1 MTEAIPSSPVE
12 SQPQAKRPPAQRT
25 AQQPRPANPA
35 LERLFE
41 LYPKMFGAQFLPL
54 KLGVFQD
61 LLARH
66 PDDFK
71 KDELKLAM
79 GQHARST
86 RYLEG
91 VASGLARH
99 DLDGNPVEPVSP
111 EHVHH
116 AILEVFRRR
125 QARSKEDLRPR
136 LRMKIIHAVEAS
148 GLSRED
154 YAERVRVQDEAA
166 NTLLDEALAE
176 MGLQAAKREA
186 LVRAFEASGKPVEE
200 FAGMY
205 GMDVA
210 QVEYVVARVHEDAAS
225 KASV

>member
-1 MTEAIPSSPVE
+1 MTEATPSSPVE
-12 SQPQAKRPPAQRT
+12 SQPQARRPPAQRT

-225 KASV
+225 RASV

>member
-12 SQPQAKRPPAQRT
+12 SQTQAKRPPAQRT

-86 RYLEG
+86 RYLES